1 MFKSGQFVGDFVTI
15 NTNLSCF
22 FKSFKSQEQKTLF
35 FSTMFK
41 SGQFVGD
48 FVTINTN
55 LSGFFKSFKSQEQ
68 KTLFFSNTLFFHVFS
83 QGILKFQIPLFRFNL
98 YNSQLEFRNKD
109 FSTFATKLISIS
121 GNFRNVIFR
130 AVELVCGSGGHCL
143 QIVIDLS
150 DFDLSDFDP
159 IISSQCTCTSQ
170 LSTPSVV
177 YLKLLKKFPITS
189 LLTTTLNFDTRI
201 LDTEK
206 VTQLEL
212 NYFNEQL
219 SAITLFPNLSCFCLS
234 DSGVV
239 HDFSLLAPCRN
250 LCSISLT
257 RCSAFD
263 LTQFSNIEQLT
274 SLSLYDVDVTDF
286 SPLST
291 FKGLTE
297 LSLDECTQFPNLISG
312 DISNALDSNRIT
324 DISFL
329 STCIKLKSL
338 SFDRS
343 EVADLSPLSLL
354 SNTLRSLS
362 LNNSLF
368 PNLCQLSNFKQL
380 EFLSLNS
387 NNITDICPLSSL
399 QNLTNLSLYNT
410 KVSDLSSLQY
420 LSKLS
425 FLDVRKT
432 LLSHEYHRR
441 VSGLSCVQEFLNSF
455 TVHRVDFSITNRKR
469 TCSSELSL
477 KKSR

>member
-1 MFKSGQFVGDFVTI
+1 M
-15 NTNLSCF
+15 
-22 FKSFKSQEQKTLF
+22 
-35 FSTMFK
+35 
-41 SGQFVGD
+41 
-48 FVTINTN
+48 
-55 LSGFFKSFKSQEQ
+55 
-68 KTLFFSNTLFFHVFS
+68 
-83 QGILKFQIPLFRFNL
+83 
-98 YNSQLEFRNKD
+98 
-109 FSTFATKLISIS
+109 
-121 GNFRNVIFR
+121 
-130 AVELVCGSGGHCL
+130 
-143 QIVIDLS
+143 
-150 DFDLSDFDP
+150 
-159 IISSQCTCTSQ
+159 
-170 LSTPSVV
+170 
-177 YLKLLKKFPITS
+177 
-189 LLTTTLNFDTRI
+189 TTTLNFDTRI

-250 LCSISLT
+250 LCSISIT

-286 SPLST
+286 PPLST

-312 DISNALDSNRIT
+312 DISNVLDSNRIT

-338 SFDRS
+338 SLDRSEVADLSPLSLLVELKNLSLTKSKVFDLWPLKNLTKLSTLDLRETLFLKENQQELTNSSEIKTLINSFEHGVFDLDFSNYKYIVCDLSLYCHCSALKSLNLSDIDVRNISEISKFPNLETLDLSNVKLGYNSYRQIVRVNDISFLSTCIKLKSLSLDRS

-380 EFLSLNS
+380 EFLSLNN

-455 TVHRVDFSITNRKR
+455 TVDRVDFSITSRKR